1 MISVGVSVALVLL
14 CDMLLFVTALRY
26 LLVCYCIE
34 ISVGGSVALVLECD
48 ILLFVTALRYLLV
61 CL

>member
-1 MISVGVSVALVLL
+1 VLNWILVLLDISLCEICIEISVGVSVALVL
-14 CDMLLFVTALRY
+14 V
-26 LLVCYCIE
+26 
-34 ISVGGSVALVLECD
+34 CD